1 MFEKL
6 ISGGT
11 LVNAEEERKADLAIA
26 DGRIAA
32 ILPPGERV
40 EARRVLDVSGCLL
53 LPGLVDV
60 HAHLREPG
68 LTHKEDFPSGTHAG
82 ALGGVTTILDMPT
95 DLPWT
100 ASAEQLAAKMDMASN
115 RIHVDVGFQA
125 VLSRKIDRIGA
136 LLELN
141 PVSLELFTADVPEGF
156 LFPTLDAVVE
166 LLKCL
171 SGTDTTVG
179 ISPGDE
185 SILLGRARRG
195 SGGDVAAFLASRPP
209 LAEANGIARA
219 VLAAAATRARI
230 HVRQINSKLGVETWT
245 RLRGLADASVE
256 TTPQNFF
263 FSSDCYST
271 AHGARLKAS
280 PPFRSQEDIAALR
293 EALRV
298 GLIDIV
304 ATDHAPHTP
313 TEKAAS
319 YAAFADIPGGMPGLQ
334 TLLQAMLKLVDEGVI
349 LMRDIVRVCARNP
362 AERFGLGWRKGRI
375 APGYDADI
383 LVLDPQQESVI
394 ANAGQVSKAG
404 YTPFDG
410 WRVKAR
416 LRRVFLRGEEIVR
429 EGVLVREAQGQ
440 IVVRGG

>member
-1 MFEKL
+1 MF
-6 ISGGT
+6 
-11 LVNAEEERKADLAIA
+11 RK
-26 DGRIAA
+26 R
-32 ILPPGERV
+32 
-40 EARRVLDVSGCLL
+40 
-53 LPGLVDV
+53 
-60 HAHLREPG
+60 
-68 LTHKEDFPSGTHAG
+68 
-82 ALGGVTTILDMPT
+82 
-95 DLPWT
+95 
-100 ASAEQLAAKMDMASN
+100 
-115 RIHVDVGFQA
+115 
-125 VLSRKIDRIGA
+125 
-136 LLELN
+136 
-141 PVSLELFTADVPEGF
+141 F

-185 SILLGRARRG
+185 SILLGSARRG
-195 SGGDVAAFLASRPP
+195 SAGDIAAFLASRPP

-219 VLAAAATRARI
+219 MLAAAATGARI

-271 AHGARLKAS
+271 AHGASLKAS
-280 PPFRSQEDIAALR
+280 PPFRSQEDVAVLR
-293 EALRV
+293 DALRV
-298 GLIDIV
+298 GLVDIV

-362 AERFGLGWRKGRI
+362 AERFGLGWRKGTHRTRI
-375 APGYDADI
+375 RRRHSRARSTTGERDRQCRAS
-383 LVLDPQQESVI
+383 LEGRLHTVRRLAGES
-394 ANAGQVSKAG
+394 AAAACFSS
-404 YTPFDG
+404 
-410 WRVKAR
+410 
-416 LRRVFLRGEEIVR
+416 RRGDR
-429 EGVLVREAQGQ
+429 A
-440 IVVRGG
+440 